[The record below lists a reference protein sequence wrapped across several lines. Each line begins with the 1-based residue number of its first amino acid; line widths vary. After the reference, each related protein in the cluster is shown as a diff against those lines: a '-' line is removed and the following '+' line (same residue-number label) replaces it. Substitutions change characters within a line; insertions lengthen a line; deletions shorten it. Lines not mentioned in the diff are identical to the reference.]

1 MLHKPPPLF
10 VFSRLPAVSILI
22 LRVLVFL
29 SFFLNLVTTALHR
42 FVSKKTRTRSRAIS
56 FRHLRKLSTK
66 FLSVSFGFP
75 RFSSSNQ
82 FQFYRVRC
90 CRFSNAKKSNIRN
103 RRRSRSDSVCLCL
116 FVFSAI
122 QRYSRK
128 RLANIFFVL
137 ILSLCSHSSSL
148 CYWLSSFTVFYY
160 RGVSTQKKEKWRRKE
175 GKNVDDVYKRNR
187 ENDRE
192 RSRV

>member
-10 VFSRLPAVSILI
+10 VLSRLPAVSISI

-29 SFFLNLVTTALHR
+29 SFFLNLVTITLHR
-42 FVSKKTRTRSRAIS
+42 FVSKKMRTRSCAIS
-56 FRHLRKLSTK
+56 FRHLGKLSTK
-66 FLSVSFGFP
+66 FLSVSFGLP

-90 CRFSNAKKSNIRN
+90 CRFCNAKKSKIRN
-103 RRRSRSDSVCLCL
+103 RRRNRGDNVCLCL

-148 CYWLSSFTVFYY
+148 CY
-160 RGVSTQKKEKWRRKE
+160 
-175 GKNVDDVYKRNR
+175 
-187 ENDRE
+187 
-192 RSRV
+192 

>member
-42 FVSKKTRTRSRAIS
+42 FVSKKMRTRSCVIS
-56 FRHLRKLSTK
+56 FRHLGKLSTK
-66 FLSVSFGFP
+66 FLSVSVGLP
-75 RFSSSNQ
+75 RISSSNQ

-90 CRFSNAKKSNIRN
+90 CRFSNAKKSKIRN
-103 RRRSRSDSVCLCL
+103 RRRNRGDSVCLCL

-137 ILSLCSHSSSL
+137 ILSIMFSL
-148 CYWLSSFTVFYY
+148 FVVMLLIVQFHDILLPRRINIEKRKTEKKGGEK
-160 RGVSTQKKEKWRRKE
+160 RG
-175 GKNVDDVYKRNR
+175 
-187 ENDRE
+187 
-192 RSRV
+192 